1 MRCAGA
7 PEQNAQALAEEFG
20 ERTPDALVAIDGK
33 RVVGWCRLRPSGEMS
48 KLLEGR
54 LYRGLACL
62 KENREKAWVLSCFLV
77 DPAWRRRSVGRALL
91 RAAIERASELGA
103 LRVEAFPCGASDV
116 SDEQQWMGPLSAYL
130 EQGFVIVH
138 DFGPYPVLRLELS
151 GRIDAKG
158 EPLSKK

>member
-1 MRCAGA
+1 LEFRRVLFRSSRPRGSDDVSCGGRGGAVGPKPLTSWKVEVARPGHLDGVRSLFESAGSPCFCQYWQFSGDHRQWQMRCAGA

-77 DPAWRRRSVGRALL
+77 DPAWRR
-91 RAAIERASELGA
+91 
-103 LRVEAFPCGASDV
+103 
-116 SDEQQWMGPLSAYL
+116 
-130 EQGFVIVH
+130 
-138 DFGPYPVLRLELS
+138 
-151 GRIDAKG
+151 
-158 EPLSKK
+158 